1 MSIMSKLLM
10 ATGLYLS
17 MVAGVCAQQTTPSAT
32 ARAVPKNIFEALEGE
47 APGQGHVVI
56 YQSEEL
62 RRLVGVVSGRYG
74 AVLGREGNTSLLMGY
89 RIQFFSGNTPSS
101 KAEAQSR
108 AALIRQ
114 LVPEYNCYI
123 SFNAPFWR
131 LVVGDFLSMAQAR
144 EVRNRLLGVLPAWS
158 KESYVI
164 KDKVRI
170 LNYDPTADE

>member
-1 MSIMSKLLM
+1 MSKFLM
-10 ATGLYLS
+10 ATGLWLG
-17 MVAGVCAQQTTPSAT
+17 MATALLAQQSTSPTPAK
-32 ARAVPKNIFEALEGE
+32 AVPKNIFEALEGE

-74 AVLGREGNTSLLMGY
+74 TVLGREGNTSLLMGY
-89 RIQFFSGNTPSS
+89 RIQFFSGNRPSS
-101 KAEAQSR
+101 KAEAHSR

-131 LVVGDFLSMAQAR
+131 LVVGDFLSMSQAR

-170 LNYDPTADE
+170 LNYDPSADE